1 MKRWFHVTSYTECW
15 GFSIDEN
22 NIIIDVA
29 PIAQHLK
36 GKSVK
41 DTSIRKWFTDNN
53 LTVSEV
59 KTYEADAKVCL
70 ADVL

>member
-22 NIIIDVA
+22 NTVIDVSPLA
-29 PIAQHLK
+29 PQLK
-36 GKSVK
+36 GKCVK
-41 DTSIRKWFTDNN
+41 DPTVRKWFTGNN

-59 KTYEADAKVCL
+59 KTYSQDAEVCL